1 MEIKEKN
8 LLKALEMLNNV
19 SVVGIAN
26 MANMVTAY
34 QLLTGVA
41 TVEEKKATVEEK
53 EGEKDNGTK

>member
-19 SVVGIAN
+19 SVVGIAY

-41 TVEEKKATVEEK
+41 TVEEKKG
-53 EGEKDNGTK
+53 EGDNGTK

>member
-1 MEIKEKN
+1 MRESKMEIKEKN

-41 TVEEKKATVEEK
+41 TVEEKKG
-53 EGEKDNGTK
+53 EGDNGTK

>member
-8 LLKALEMLNNV
+8 LLKALEMMNNV
-19 SVVGIAN
+19 SVTGISN

-41 TVEEKKATVEEK
+41 TVEEKKG
-53 EGEKDNGTK
+53 EGDNGTK

>member
-41 TVEEKKATVEEK
+41 TVEEKKG
-53 EGEKDNGTK
+53 EGDNGTK